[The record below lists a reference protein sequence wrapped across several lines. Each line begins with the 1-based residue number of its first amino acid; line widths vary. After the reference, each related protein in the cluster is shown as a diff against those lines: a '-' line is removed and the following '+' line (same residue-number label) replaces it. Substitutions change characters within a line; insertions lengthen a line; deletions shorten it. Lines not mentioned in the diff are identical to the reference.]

1 MNDPTDLPTNPDDL
15 MAWAARADQSKRLLG
30 LFLGVSR
37 SDLDADV
44 ARVLGRALRRIPAG
58 RSLRRERDRRI
69 VRAIRSLVDEV
80 EPEDRRLRELQLRLR
95 DAERRAGLA

>member
-1 MNDPTDLPTNPDDL
+1 MNDPTNLPTNPDEL
-15 MAWAARADQSKRLLG
+15 MAWAARSDQAKRLIG

-37 SDLDADV
+37 EDVDQDV

-69 VRAIRSLVDEV
+69 VRAVRCLVDEV
-80 EPEDRRLRELQLRLR
+80 EPDDRRLRELQLRLR